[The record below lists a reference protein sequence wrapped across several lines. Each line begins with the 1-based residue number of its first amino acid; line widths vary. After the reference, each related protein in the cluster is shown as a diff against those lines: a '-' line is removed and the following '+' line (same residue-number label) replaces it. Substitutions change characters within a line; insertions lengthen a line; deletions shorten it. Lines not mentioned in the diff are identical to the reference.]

1 MHALLRA
8 AVLVPRISACLVV
21 VVLLL
26 VGCGGGSSD
35 DDASSGGGGS
45 SNGGSGPPPSGP
57 ADDPGGAGSTG
68 SAAAD
73 CHNPSLY
80 QTGTRWEEQWTTI
93 GTGTGQRRSVVDGA
107 AMFPPTNQPSIK
119 IVRNTTD
126 AVGNTGAAEEYV
138 NVVAGPHILH
148 YGVVDFTFGVTVTGA
163 NDPFDFYRA
172 DLLPGEGYVHRFTRT
187 TRRETT
193 VLSLEQFERT
203 TTYVGRETVSVPAG
217 TFETCRFDVIE
228 DVVLEI
234 PPFSPQ
240 RAVLLRKEWIG
251 VGNGLGIKV
260 EAGTGAATV
269 LTVLDSASINGVTV
283 SGMRVTK

>member
-1 MHALLRA
+1 MHVPLRA
-8 AVLVPRISACLVV
+8 SVLVPRISACLLV

-35 DDASSGGGGS
+35 EDASSG
-45 SNGGSGPPPSGP
+45 GGSGPPPSGP
-57 ADDPGGAGSTG
+57 ADHPGGAGATG
-68 SAAAD
+68 SSAAD

-80 QTGTRWEEQWTTI
+80 QTGTKWEEQWTTI
-93 GTGTGQRRSVVDGA
+93 WTGTGQRRSVVDGA
-107 AMFPPTNQPSIK
+107 AIFPPTNQPSIK

-138 NVVAGPHILH
+138 NVVVGPHILH
-148 YGVVDFTFGVTVTGA
+148 YGVVDFTFGVTVTGV

-172 DLLPGEGYVHRFTRT
+172 DLLPGESYVHQFTRT

-193 VLSLEQFERT
+193 VVSFEQFERT

-217 TFETCRFDVIE
+217 TFETCRFDSSVNY
-228 DVVLEI
+228 VLQI
-234 PPFSPQ
+234 LPGPPQ
-240 RAVLLRKEWIG
+240 QTVLSSKDWIG
-251 VGNGLGIKV
+251 VGNGLGIKG

-269 LTVLDSASINGVTV
+269 VTVLDSASINGVTV
-283 SGMRVTK
+283 SGR